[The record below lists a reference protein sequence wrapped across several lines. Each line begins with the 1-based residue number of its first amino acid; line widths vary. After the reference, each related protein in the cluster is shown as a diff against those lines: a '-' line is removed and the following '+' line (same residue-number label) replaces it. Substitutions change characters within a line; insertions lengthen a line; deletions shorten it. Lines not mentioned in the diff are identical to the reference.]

1 MRKKLISIL
10 IANVLFLTNA
20 GFTSLAVEQNIDES
34 IAASST
40 EVTAEA
46 AVEADE
52 GESQEGDG
60 SDLYFDD
67 VEYVKIQSFTELPEE
82 VKNQQL
88 KQGGRLEELNFPESL
103 EVSVV
108 ADLGRDDRIREQLG
122 RERELMREAER
133 EALEAEEKEKASAED
148 TEEEPEEEI
157 EEEENEEGEGFSQ
170 IIDGEEIYFFGSD
183 SEEAT
188 QQTSAESASENVD
201 QTEDEPE
208 ETSSGEAGIVGASNA
223 NASTS
228 ASTNASTGAS
238 VAESATAENT
248 NAAPE
253 PAVQEQSSSN
263 ESIDTSS
270 VETTETPAEEPAET
284 PSDAGNE
291 GSGEESTPSE
301 DLVGRIISI
310 FRPLMV
316 HAAEEVQEPVEE
328 KEEETAEPAVE
339 EEKEDAPENED
350 TSNTGDSTE
359 ENAGNSGDGEDAA
372 KGNPAE
378 TPADNEEDV
387 EETENEQVESIE
399 IVSGIEWVLD
409 PSRSDADPFSSEVI
423 GKKFVFVPVLV
434 IPDYYYIEAELPTI
448 TVDIVE
454 DYFAFDKAVDVDGV
468 KIRVRADEGVFPEG
482 ATLFAQKLQEE
493 DEKKVQDKVEEQLEE
508 ATKIAKAYTFDI
520 QIRDKDGNEIEPDTE
535 KGRVFVSFEV
545 EEVSNADYDAEIYHV
560 IEDKNTDG
568 ASDNSAADENKSEEV
583 VENSENEAG
592 VEGSVDA
599 GSYENV
605 ADDEDADTSGQ
616 SDSPAKNNGD
626 SYDER
631 AKIDGYFTIK
641 KLEAEVVDGEE
652 EKAIEAETDSF
663 STYSLVFTHDDAQ
676 KTVTVENNS
685 VICLS
690 KELKSKLNASTN
702 LAISDAYFSN
712 TSDATD
718 HSIKSDNDVYVAY
731 LTDSDSDG
739 IPDIN
744 DGLFEA
750 PNPQTGGDWFLVVK
764 RPFTGEG
771 KEKEINVDYTLSGY
785 ETGSGTWKVKIQHS
799 SVTSV
804 SVDNDNYPYGA
815 KLGSNSFKLAI
826 SIVEDSDNGAI
837 YQWQC
842 KKGSGGNFEDID
854 YANQKYFESTLTT
867 DGYKSGDWFR
877 CLVNGKETSAVQ
889 IITRDGDGTSREW
902 TGSYKGSGTWCYV
915 SNGTMAYTVD
925 KSVNNKLTFD
935 VVGLFGS
942 KMIQTTLGSSGWTV
956 ITNENESLTGKT
968 FTSEDCYLD
977 ELYFRFTGSNSIL
990 IVADLANNQGALA
1003 IGANCK
1009 VGDVTNA
1016 ASGTLRIETDSNK
1029 KHSIAYMA
1037 TESVESA
1044 QDIVNRGN
1052 SGNYPA
1058 YSIKPV
1064 SETGL
1069 TMWVGLKDGFK
1080 PYAFN
1085 SGSESVTIGGT
1096 TYPVTA
1102 TSEGVPAGTAMS
1114 WSGVTTGQVGFT
1126 FSIGNV
1132 ENVSTLE
1139 TLRKASYDY
1148 KNSGVTTSIKKAEL
1162 VVSDLLA
1169 YCSTVGNPSD
1179 YVEEKMTIQA
1189 TSTASSTLKQEAVGS
1204 TTTTTTNSSSGTGS
1218 SSTSTNA
1225 RKADYIKIDIAQ
1237 TKKVHGA
1244 TSSTTSAVTEVI
1256 KDADNANSG
1265 ELPLQIVLT
1274 YDFSEKNDIKVVRE
1288 HNGSA
1293 ETFKEGS
1300 GSDGTYKLDPKGGK
1314 IYIYSNKFSTFGVS
1328 YQSDYTVTFDNGTSK
1343 STVKV
1348 KPGETVK
1355 KPEPDPTRNGYTFKG
1370 WYWDPNNP
1378 SKGPTAVSNSS
1389 TTSKA
1394 TNTSSLAS
1402 TSSGSLYNFDNK
1414 VYSDILIKAAWAL
1427 ETSTDL
1433 EASKAA
1439 AMADSDN
1446 ESRAPKTGDDLP
1458 VVWLWVLLLVAG
1470 VTTFT
1475 VSAREIANAGKN
1487 PEQPKKRSKLQ
1498 VYLLLA
1504 GIIIKTTF
1512 NFIVRKIRE
1521 NKAKVLLG
1529 LSTAVILVSC
1539 IVLASTVLQYHKAEN
1554 LYSDADVTYVETS
1567 EDEEVD
1573 EYVEEIKELAG
1584 EEPKFDWWDC
1594 AQVNLKELKAE
1605 YPEVV
1610 GWIYFEN
1617 ENISYPI
1624 MYSGDNAKYLKTAYT
1639 GEKAKAGAIF
1649 IDGESTPD
1657 FTDPHSLIYGHN
1669 MRDLSMFGRL
1679 RYYMTTPDYYQDHQ
1693 YFQIFTEDKVYRYQI
1708 FAYEEVADNHDVF
1721 WVFGKEP
1728 TGYYKMLKEI
1738 EQGSYCNSGITTN
1751 ESDHV
1756 ITLATC
1762 TDKDNERLI
1771 VSAVRTDE
1779 YDYVQ

>member
-40 EVTAEA
+40 EVTSES
-46 AVEADE
+46 AVETDE

-133 EALEAEEKEKASAED
+133 EALEAEEKDKASAED

-183 SEEAT
+183 SEAAT

-223 NASTS
+223 NTSTS
-228 ASTNASTGAS
+228 ASTGAS

-253 PAVQEQSSSN
+253 PAAQEQSSSN
-263 ESIDTSS
+263 ESTDTSS

-316 HAAEEVQEPVEE
+316 HAAEEVQEPVEK

-339 EEKEDAPENED
+339 EEKEDASENED
-350 TSNTGDSTE
+350 ASNAGDSTE

-399 IVSGIEWVLD
+399 IVSGIKWVLD

-493 DEKKVQDKVEEQLEE
+493 DERKVQDKVTEQLEE
-508 ATKIAKAYTFDI
+508 DTRIVKAYTFDI
-520 QIRDKDGNEIEPDTE
+520 QIRDKDGKEIEPDTE
-535 KGRVFVSFEV
+535 KGRVFVSFET

-560 IEDKNTDG
+560 IEDENRDG
-568 ASDNSAADENKSEEV
+568 ASAPSAEEANKGEEAVAEENGENKENAEE
-583 VENSENEAG
+583 SATS
-592 VEGSVDA
+592 EGSSVAEATAETSANGENASVD
-599 GSYENV
+599 G
-605 ADDEDADTSGQ
+605 G
-616 SDSPAKNNGD
+616 
-626 SYDER
+626 
-631 AKIDGYFTIK
+631 FTLK
-641 KLEAEVVDGEE
+641 KLEATVVEGKE
-652 EKAIEAETDSF
+652 AQALEAETDGF
-663 STYSLVFTHDDAQ
+663 STYSLVFVLSDAI
-676 KTVTVENNS
+676 NY
-685 VICLS
+685 
-690 KELKSKLNASTN
+690 ELKTSSVSLEVLFDN
-702 LAISDAYFSN
+702 LVGGGDITEVTISD
-712 TSDATD
+712 
-718 HSIKSDNDVYVAY
+718 
-731 LTDSDSDG
+731 
-739 IPDIN
+739 
-744 DGLFEA
+744 
-750 PNPQTGGDWFLVVK
+750 GDKNFL
-764 RPFTGEG
+764 
-771 KEKEINVDYTLSGY
+771 
-785 ETGSGTWKVKIQHS
+785 
-799 SVTSV
+799 
-804 SVDNDNYPYGA
+804 GA
-815 KLGSNSFKLAI
+815 EKLAF
-826 SIVEDSDNGAI
+826 SDNGIDPVTGYQKHDAEFTLDGLYDKSDAGEYFLI
-837 YQWQC
+837 LKQLFTNQKKSIIVKYNNNPYTLNIEDKSNSEAQALNNGYPVAEYLDSWEFDLVTPVSYVNDGVLYQWQTNSENSDTGW
-842 KKGSGGNFEDID
+842 KDID
-854 YANQKYFESTLTT
+854 LANDDHFHYVETSTEFI
-867 DGYKSGDWFR
+867 YEKQWFR
-877 CLVNGKETSAVQ
+877 CVINGTPGKAVQ
-889 IITRDGDGTSREW
+889 IITPNNDSRAW
-902 TGSYKGSGTWCYV
+902 RTNCGASGTQCYIT
-915 SNGTMAYTVD
+915 NGKIAYTIAEDASGTRV
-925 KSVNNKLTFD
+925 FD
-935 VVGLFGS
+935 VVGEQISGTTS
-942 KMIQTTLGSSGWTV
+942 KMQQTTSTGEGWRLFSNQAGEDLTTV
-956 ITNENESLTGKT
+956 DWDSNNYELEYIYFAFDSDPKILHVTTKPKAGYKNVAVGATCRIAGVENNCITQE
-968 FTSEDCYLD
+968 
-977 ELYFRFTGSNSIL
+977 
-990 IVADLANNQGALA
+990 
-1003 IGANCK
+1003 
-1009 VGDVTNA
+1009 A
-1016 ASGTLRIETDSNK
+1016 ASGTLNRIGVIGASEKLAVQQAVNSDADDIYSLVITPSTTVSSFYIGSSSSFNPYNSVISTESTIIEHASPAAVSLAWKGVSGTISFDLSLAGVSTNK
-1029 KHSIAYMA
+1029 VVTKVQKIAKSSSYSGGNVLKSVRLQGNELNNYA
-1037 TESVESA
+1037 KSLGTPFESVE
-1044 QDIVNRGN
+1044 VN
-1052 SGNYPA
+1052 
-1058 YSIKPV
+1058 
-1064 SETGL
+1064 
-1069 TMWVGLKDGFK
+1069 LKLSSD
-1080 PYAFN
+1080 
-1085 SGSESVTIGGT
+1085 SSS
-1096 TYPVTA
+1096 
-1102 TSEGVPAGTAMS
+1102 SEGGKAIK
-1114 WSGVTTGQVGFT
+1114 
-1126 FSIGNV
+1126 SILP
-1132 ENVSTLE
+1132 TY
-1139 TLRKASYDY
+1139 TKAS
-1148 KNSGVTTSIKKAEL
+1148 N
-1162 VVSDLLA
+1162 
-1169 YCSTVGNPSD
+1169 
-1179 YVEEKMTIQA
+1179 
-1189 TSTASSTLKQEAVGS
+1189 
-1204 TTTTTTNSSSGTGS
+1204 
-1218 SSTSTNA
+1218 STST
-1225 RKADYIKIDIAQ
+1225 
-1237 TKKVHGA
+1237 
-1244 TSSTTSAVTEVI
+1244 SSS
-1256 KDADNANSG
+1256 S
-1265 ELPLQIVLT
+1265 
-1274 YDFSEKNDIKVVRE
+1274 S
-1288 HNGSA
+1288 
-1293 ETFKEGS
+1293 
-1300 GSDGTYKLDPKGGK
+1300 
-1314 IYIYSNKFSTFGVS
+1314 
-1328 YQSDYTVTFDNGTSK
+1328 
-1343 STVKV
+1343 
-1348 KPGETVK
+1348 
-1355 KPEPDPTRNGYTFKG
+1355 
-1370 WYWDPNNP
+1370 
-1378 SKGPTAVSNSS
+1378 SNSS
-1389 TTSKA
+1389 TTTSYSADYFSASITEKIGTAKAEPVDVLPNKIQLEVSYDFTDKEDIHVYRYHSDSSGTSYSDLKQTGDGSYSIDEKNGKITIYSRKFSTFAIAYKPVTYYTVTFSGASVPSQKIKAGGKA
-1394 TNTSSLAS
+1394 TKPADPVKDGYTFSGWYWYENNPTKPVSVS
-1402 TSSGSLYNFDNK
+1402 TSKSSNSSSSSSDEAKPYNFDYEVKSN
-1414 VYSDILIKAAWAL
+1414 ITLTAGW
-1427 ETSTDL
+1427 TSNTASSL

-1539 IVLASTVLQYHKAEN
+1539 IVLASTVLQYHKAES

-1738 EQGSYCNSGITTN
+1738 EQGSYCNSGIITN

>member
-67 VEYVKIQSFTELPEE
+67 VEYVKIQSFTELPEK

-133 EALEAEEKEKASAED
+133 EALEAEEKDKASAED

-183 SEEAT
+183 SEAAT

-223 NASTS
+223 NV
-228 ASTNASTGAS
+228 STNASTGAS
-238 VAESATAENT
+238 VVESATAENT

-253 PAVQEQSSSN
+253 PAAQEQSSST
-263 ESIDTSS
+263 ESTDTSS

-291 GSGEESTPSE
+291 GSVEESTPSE

-316 HAAEEVQEPVEE
+316 HAAEVVQEPVEE
-328 KEEETAEPAVE
+328 KEEETAETAVE
-339 EEKEDAPENED
+339 EEKEDAPENENASS
-350 TSNTGDSTE
+350 TRDSTE
-359 ENAGNSGDGEDAA
+359 ENAGNSGDGEDADE
-372 KGNPAE
+372 GNPAE

-387 EETENEQVESIE
+387 EETEKEQVESIE

-409 PSRSDADPFSSEVI
+409 PSRSDADPFSSEEI

-560 IEDKNTDG
+560 IEDKNIDES
-568 ASDNSAADENKSEEV
+568 SDTFA
-583 VENSENEAG
+583 ENENTNEA
-592 VEGSVDA
+592 VVAE
-599 GSYENV
+599 ENGEN
-605 ADDEDADTSGQ
+605 AENTEESIATIE
-616 SDSPAKNNGD
+616 N
-626 SYDER
+626 E
-631 AKIDGYFTIK
+631 FTVK
-641 KLEAEVVDGEE
+641 KLEAELVDGVETS
-652 EKAIEAETDSF
+652 ALEAETDGF
-663 STYSLVFTHDDAQ
+663 SVYTLVFYSGDAGIL
-676 KTVTVENNS
+676 KVSKSYLYLESETVKNVLGIDSSITSITIEADS
-685 VICLS
+685 G
-690 KELKSKLNASTN
+690 ELIAKKLEHT
-702 LAISDAYFSN
+702 
-712 TSDATD
+712 
-718 HSIKSDNDVYVAY
+718 
-731 LTDSDSDG
+731 DG
-739 IPDIN
+739 IPTNIK
-744 DGLFEA
+744 GVYKESA
-750 PNPQTGGDWFLVVK
+750 SGEWFLIVK
-764 RPFTGEG
+764 KPFE
-771 KEKEINVDYTLSGY
+771 EKTISITQTSSASPIIVTVKNENLAPAEIGNSGYPYATEMGADAFNLKVLPIKSSTDLENVYDANDVFYQWQYNSNNVDYGWTDIELANMNVFGASI
-785 ETGSGTWKVKIQHS
+785 GSDV
-799 SVTSV
+799 V
-804 SVDNDNYPYGA
+804 SPSTF
-815 KLGSNSFKLAI
+815 KSNS
-826 SIVEDSDNGAI
+826 
-837 YQWQC
+837 
-842 KKGSGGNFEDID
+842 
-854 YANQKYFESTLTT
+854 
-867 DGYKSGDWFR
+867 WFR
-877 CLVNGKETSAVQ
+877 CLVNGVPSESIMVVTPS
-889 IITRDGDGTSREW
+889 GDTTKNGTVW
-902 TGSYKGSGTWCYV
+902 PATITGSSSLCYV
-915 SNGTMAYTVD
+915 SNGKVAYTVVPSQKAFD
-925 KSVNNKLTFD
+925 ILSYDEDNEKMLQTTSDNKGWSIYSDMAASPSFDLDDIMFAFGQSSVN
-935 VVGLFGS
+935 
-942 KMIQTTLGSSGWTV
+942 
-956 ITNENESLTGKT
+956 ITADLKAGKT
-968 FTSEDCYLD
+968 NFAISANCAIGSTSNGT
-977 ELYFRFTGSNSIL
+977 LYAYRKDGAVLKASYMEASSLNSINSNNAATYKAFSITPITGVSRVWVGKQDPVPFSTNNDKYVQEGTPAAL
-990 IVADLANNQGALA
+990 AMSWMGVEDGGVASFSVSAGTIDA
-1003 IGANCK
+1003 IGAIGNTK
-1009 VGDVTNA
+1009 TAEFIYDN
-1016 ASGTLRIETDSNK
+1016 SNK
-1029 KHSIAYMA
+1029 IKTNITGARLYGDEL
-1037 TESVESA
+1037 TEYAESEGGYTDTVKVDMYFEPIGSVESDVSTKFKSA
-1044 QDIVNRGN
+1044 AGGELTSYSSDTSNVTTTSKATTYIADFVEITVDETVEDEQEYKDELSKVITIELDYNIGNKQNFKVIRYHNNNAKAFTAYKSKPPKNAADERYYVDKSTGKVYIYTNKFSTYALAYEAYTVTFVDDSGKTLYTAMVNAGDKVK
-1052 SGNYPA
+1052 
-1058 YSIKPV
+1058 KPEDP
-1064 SETGL
+1064 S
-1069 TMWVGLKDGFK
+1069 KDGYSF
-1080 PYAFN
+1080 
-1085 SGSESVTIGGT
+1085 
-1096 TYPVTA
+1096 
-1102 TSEGVPAGTAMS
+1102 AG
-1114 WSGVTTGQVGFT
+1114 W
-1126 FSIGNV
+1126 
-1132 ENVSTLE
+1132 
-1139 TLRKASYDY
+1139 
-1148 KNSGVTTSIKKAEL
+1148 
-1162 VVSDLLA
+1162 
-1169 YCSTVGNPSD
+1169 
-1179 YVEEKMTIQA
+1179 
-1189 TSTASSTLKQEAVGS
+1189 
-1204 TTTTTTNSSSGTGS
+1204 TTTKV
-1218 SSTSTNA
+1218 SSTST
-1225 RKADYIKIDIAQ
+1225 
-1237 TKKVHGA
+1237 
-1244 TSSTTSAVTEVI
+1244 STTNVSY
-1256 KDADNANSG
+1256 
-1265 ELPLQIVLT
+1265 
-1274 YDFSEKNDIKVVRE
+1274 YDFNNSVNKNLTLYA
-1288 HNGSA
+1288 H
-1293 ETFKEGS
+1293 FK
-1300 GSDGTYKLDPKGGK
+1300 KL
-1314 IYIYSNKFSTFGVS
+1314 
-1328 YQSDYTVTFDNGTSK
+1328 YTVTFDNGTSK

-1348 KPGETVK
+1348 VSGEKVAKPS
-1355 KPEPDPTRNGYTFKG
+1355 PDPTMDGYEFKG
-1370 WYWDPNNP
+1370 WYP
-1378 SKGPTAVSNSS
+1378 KGSGGT
-1389 TTSKA
+1389 
-1394 TNTSSLAS
+1394 S
-1402 TSSGSLYNFDNK
+1402 TSSTASNVSAYNFDTPVTK
-1414 VYSDILIKAAWAL
+1414 
-1427 ETSTDL
+1427 DL
-1433 EASKAA
+1433 ELQAGWKSLKASLDDSKAA

-1487 PEQPKKRSKLQ
+1487 PEQPKKKSKLQ

-1539 IVLASTVLQYHKAEN
+1539 IVLASTVLQYHKAES

-1738 EQGSYCNSGITTN
+1738 EQGSYCNSGIITN

-1779 YDYVQ
+1779 YDYAQ